1 MEQEFLHGCWSG
13 LKIPDIEK
21 LPFRV
26 ETFMSDHEKL
36 VFVYRKEKGR
46 QVMFAW
52 ISILVPPLIFV
63 YLREKFGKKYANL
76 QEKIVGYAVSVML
89 INMLMLF
96 ILIGIFKFQD
106 SITDGL
112 NNYGGFTLKYM
123 FLATIIAVS
132 IPLCEK
138 VLKEKVRFKFMKPR
152 FPQIKLRHVKVI
164 AWVYAVLLF
173 LMNFIRIFDNNFW
186 GDEAFTANLVQRP
199 VPELIAS
206 TAGDVHP
213 PLYYLLVKVLYEL
226 CGNQGWVFHL
236 ASLIPCGIMVFFAM
250 TVIWKK
256 VSKEAALILVT
267 MLCLSHNA
275 VIYNVEVR
283 MYSWGAFF
291 VFFSFYELYQILQKE
306 KNLNY
311 FLFVIFSLGAAY
323 THYYCLISVAFFYVF
338 LFLLAFFIKR
348 VSMIKIMI
356 SGILTICGYLPWFW
370 CMLGTFLNH
379 SESYW
384 LDSFPTFM
392 ESISYL
398 FSEQIGSVI
407 LFLFGVIIVVAL
419 AYESRIL
426 EINRNTQGCLEIS
439 ILTKTASCSN
449 IFLWIIA
456 GILSV
461 LGTILFGIVISA
473 VVRPF
478 YVPRYI
484 YPVSVIAWTVLG
496 ISLSRLK
503 ARKIYTGLILLI
515 MLVTFV
521 PSYYTTYTKEKSRNA
536 VLQETLAVT
545 VSKIALVDIILTNS
559 GDIEWNVAKYYYPDN
574 TTQLVDMTKL
584 NDLEEGMRYWLAVT
598 DIDDMGSVYESL
610 KRQGFSCEQVVENGI
625 LGDVEVEIYR
635 VDYIGSATITQD

>member
-1 MEQEFLHGCWSG
+1 MFIS
-13 LKIPDIEK
+13 
-21 LPFRV
+21 
-26 ETFMSDHEKL
+26 SHEKL
-36 VFVYRKEKGR
+36 IFVYEKEKGR
-46 QVMFAW
+46 GVMFAW
-52 ISILVPPLIFV
+52 ISILVPPLILV
-63 YLREKFGKKYANL
+63 YLREKFGEKYENL
-76 QEKIVGYAVSVML
+76 QEKIAVYAMSVML

-96 ILIGIFKFQD
+96 ILIGIIKIQD

-112 NNYGGFTLKYM
+112 NNYSSFALKYM
-123 FLATIIAVS
+123 FLATIISVS

-138 VLKEKVRFKFMKPR
+138 VLREKVRIKFTKPR
-152 FPQIKLRHVKVI
+152 FPKIKLRHVKVI
-164 AWVYAVLLF
+164 AWVYAALLF

-186 GDEAFTANLVQRP
+186 GDEAFTANLIQRP
-199 VPELIAS
+199 VAELIAS

-236 ASLIPCGIMVFFAM
+236 ASLIPCGIMVFFVM
-250 TVIWKK
+250 TAIWEK
-256 VSKEAALILVT
+256 VSKGAALILVT

-291 VFFSFYELYQILQKE
+291 VFFSFYEVYQILQKG
-306 KNLNY
+306 KKLNY
-311 FLFVIFSLGAAY
+311 FLFVVFSLGAAY

-348 VSMIKIMI
+348 VSMKKIMI
-356 SGILTICGYLPWFW
+356 SGILTIGGYLPWFW
-370 CMLGTFLNH
+370 RMLGTFLNH
-379 SESYW
+379 SDSYW

-392 ESISYL
+392 ESIFYL
-398 FSEQIGSVI
+398 FSEQIGPVI
-407 LFLFGVIIVVAL
+407 LALFGVIIVVAL
-419 AYESRIL
+419 SYEGGIL
-426 EINRNTQGCLEIS
+426 EISKNKQEQLEIS

-449 IFLWIIA
+449 IFLWITA

-461 LGTILFGIVISA
+461 LGTILFGIVISV

-521 PSYYTTYTKEKSRNA
+521 PSYFITYTKEKSRNA

-545 VSKIALVDIILTNS
+545 AHEISPVDIILTNS
-559 GDIEWNVAKYYYPDN
+559 GDIEWNVAKYYYPN
-574 TTQLVDMTKL
+574 TVTRLVDLTEL
-584 NDLEEGMRYWLAVT
+584 NDLDQEVRYWLAVT

-610 KRQGFSCEQVVENGI
+610 ERQGFSCEQVVENGI
-625 LGDVEVEIYR
+625 LGDVEIEIYR
-635 VDYIGSATITQD
+635 VDYIGSETIT